1 MKRDIPAGRDDGG
14 RCAMARKKKHRD
26 KGVLQYISVKC
37 RKKVKALI
45 RELGLELVYVKRIAD
60 KKENEG

>member
-1 MKRDIPAGRDDGG
+1 
-14 RCAMARKKKHRD
+14 MARKKKHRD